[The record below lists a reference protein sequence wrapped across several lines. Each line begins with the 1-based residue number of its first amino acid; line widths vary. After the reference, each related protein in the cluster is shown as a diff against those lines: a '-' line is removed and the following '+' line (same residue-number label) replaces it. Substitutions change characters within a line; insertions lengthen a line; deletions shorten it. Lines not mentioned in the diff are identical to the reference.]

1 MYMILLFDCDILY
14 FYIIQV
20 ISVLDVESEYLVQE
34 VVDRVMKGRTVIVI
48 VYRLFIVRN
57 VIKVSYIINFDF
69 V

>member
-1 MYMILLFDCDILY
+1 MILLFDCDILY

-69 V
+69 I

>member
-1 MYMILLFDCDILY
+1 MILLFDCDILY

>member
-1 MYMILLFDCDILY
+1 MILLFDCNILY

-34 VVDRVMKGRTVIVI
+34 VVDRVMKGRIVIVI

>member
-1 MYMILLFDCDILY
+1 MILLFDCDILY
-14 FYIIQV
+14 FYIVQV